1 MVSSIPLSHPTSV
14 SSSESP
20 SPRHSVFTASTSVFT
35 APTSRPRCSR
45 NREASRAPR
54 PRLRPLHLPATTAEG
69 GSDETARGCFFRAVA
84 THQAPSRR
92 LRDVARVSTKTPRR
106 DGRRGR
112 RGRRSRDAGNARGSG
127 GWVRGRASPGVP
139 RARVGVEAMDDG
151 EARLA
156 VSPASGASGS
166 GERRAETGPSVCCFE
181 GRSHLNPRGMSPSSI
196 ASSFLFADVSGAPLC
211 SRGRS
216 CRTGS
221 ACTRTRG
228 RRGLSPRGTRGCA
241 PTRRRAA
248 AGASSASRSRGAF
261 ARASAGGASAGRA
274 RWPPPPSRGPRR
286 GVRQHPPGAV
296 DERSHGRRGS
306 GRRWRGRAPP
316 SRKPR
321 GRIIFA
327 RRPRQQRSAHDV
339 ES

>member
-1 MVSSIPLSHPTSV
+1 MPSRPHQRPRVVS
-14 SSSESP
+14 E
-20 SPRHSVFTASTSVFT
+20 
-35 APTSRPRCSR
+35 TSRACRR
-45 NREASRAPR
+45 N
-54 PRLRPLHLPATTAEG
+54 AETRRSPG
-69 GSDETARGCFFRAVA
+69 TAR
-84 THQAPSRR
+84 
-92 LRDVARVSTKTPRR
+92 
-106 DGRRGR
+106 
-112 RGRRSRDAGNARGSG
+112 RRSRDVGNARGSG

-156 VSPASGASGS
+156 VSPASG
-166 GERRAETGPSVCCFE
+166 RAEAASVATRRETQRVLFR
-181 GRSHLNPRGMSPSSI
+181 GRSHLNPGGMSPSSI
-196 ASSFLFADVSGAPLC
+196 ASSFSSRTSRGAPLC
-211 SRGRS
+211 SRDEAAVPEVRARALEDGEVSPSRNPRMRPNTSSCS
-216 CRTGS
+216 CRS
-221 ACTRTRG
+221 KLRVSFS
-228 RRGLSPRGTRGCA
+228 RRV
-241 PTRRRAA
+241 
-248 AGASSASRSRGAF
+248 
-261 ARASAGGASAGRA
+261 RASECWRRVSGRA